1 MCCRGVV
8 VSAMVCP
15 NIFLIWHSFYSLE
28 RFPLCSLFP
37 SPLQQRVAVSVHILG
52 LLLQSGDTILE
63 MYSFPEDDAGMW
75 QELLFL
81 GVFFVALSSIRYLL
95 LRFVQHINR

>member
-1 MCCRGVV
+1 
-8 VSAMVCP
+8 MV
-15 NIFLIWHSFYSLE
+15 
-28 RFPLCSLFP
+28 
-37 SPLQQRVAVSVHILG
+37 VSVHILG

>member
-1 MCCRGVV
+1 
-8 VSAMVCP
+8 
-15 NIFLIWHSFYSLE
+15 
-28 RFPLCSLFP
+28 
-37 SPLQQRVAVSVHILG
+37 
-52 LLLQSGDTILE
+52 

-81 GVFFVALSSIRYLL
+81 GVFFVALSFIRYLL